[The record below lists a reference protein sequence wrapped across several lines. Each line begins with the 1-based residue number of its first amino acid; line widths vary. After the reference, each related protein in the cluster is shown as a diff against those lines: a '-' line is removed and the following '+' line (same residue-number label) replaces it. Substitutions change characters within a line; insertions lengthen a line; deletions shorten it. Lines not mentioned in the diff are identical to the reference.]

1 MATIY
6 ISIIVTP
13 EEVKKV
19 IQKFLN
25 RKALGPDSILNEV
38 LKIIT
43 SIIAEELA
51 QVITELL

>member
-25 RKALGPDSILNEV
+25 RKALGPDNILNEV
-38 LKIIT
+38 LKIIAST
-43 SIIAEELA
+43 IAEELA
-51 QVITELL
+51 

>member
-6 ISIIVTP
+6 ISMIITL

-25 RKALGPDSILNEV
+25 GKAPGPDSIPNKV

-51 QVITELL
+51 